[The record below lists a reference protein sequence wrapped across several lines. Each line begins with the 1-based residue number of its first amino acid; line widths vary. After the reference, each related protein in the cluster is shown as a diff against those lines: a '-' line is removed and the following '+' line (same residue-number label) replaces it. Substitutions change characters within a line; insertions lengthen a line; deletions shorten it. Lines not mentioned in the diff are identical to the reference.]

1 METLR
6 ALRAIISLR
15 WRMLKNSISGGRKR
29 DALEQMS
36 RALALVVPV
45 LIASLSIGSFVA
57 VSIVGFLGGR
67 AMATG
72 LLDAT
77 VGLFILRVVF
87 GVAAFAIVMLA
98 LVAPTQSTVTRYTRL
113 LLLPIHRRVLH
124 LVEVLAS
131 LADPWLAVVAAGLV
145 AFAVGLMAGGRP
157 GAALAALASTAASV
171 AVLVC
176 LSSLAGFLVAW
187 FMKSR
192 RRSELF
198 TLIFVMTVSLVS
210 FAPMFSA
217 RFDDADRVAGGTVE
231 SGRRARRFN
240 IDEFNR
246 NLPAWSRYLPSE
258 LHGRAVAAGFAGDQA
273 RVAACVATLMLQA
286 GLVYFLSS
294 RVHARMLNSLEGDS
308 SRRRSS
314 GIRGPDPKLP
324 LLSPGASAV
333 AWAQFR
339 GALRTVR
346 GRLTIL
352 LPGPM
357 LGLMTFAFHRIPQE
371 TWARSAAE
379 QGYLLLGASILFT
392 LYSLHAVSMNFFGS
406 DRAGFT
412 RQLLAPLSDRD
423 LAWGKVGGFA
433 MIVGTGLVICL
444 ATSLAVAPSGP
455 AAYWIATILGGAATF
470 LLMCPVAIWFSAL
483 FPVASDLGKT
493 GSGGNPHP
501 LPMIAG
507 TILTALFALPAAA
520 VVVISEFVVQDQLS
534 AVWMMLVYFAI
545 AAGVAIP
552 LVNLSARTIGA
563 RRENL
568 ALVAQGK

>member
-15 WRMLKNSISGGRKR
+15 WRLLKNSISGGRKR

-36 RALALVVPV
+36 RALALVIPV

-57 VSIVGFLGGR
+57 ISIVGFMGGR
-67 AMATG
+67 AVADG
-72 LLDAT
+72 RLDP
-77 VGLFILRVVF
+77 VLGVFILRVIV
-87 GVAAFAIVMLA
+87 GIMSVAIIVLA
-98 LVAPTQSTVTRYTRL
+98 MVSPTQSSVTRYTRL

-124 LVEVLAS
+124 LIEVVAS

-145 AFAVGLMAGGRP
+145 SFALGLLAGGRP
-157 GAALAALASTAASV
+157 VAAVAAIAAAGASV

-176 LSSLAGFLVAW
+176 AGALAGFLVAW
-187 FMKSR
+187 LMKSR
-192 RRSELF
+192 RRGELF
-198 TLIFVMTVSLVS
+198 TLLFVLGISLASFLPIFASRIQD
-210 FAPMFSA
+210 P
-217 RFDDADRVAGGTVE
+217 DGTPDPE
-231 SGRRARRFN
+231 LGGRRPRRP
-240 IDEFNR
+240 ISLEEFNR
-246 NLPAWSRYLPSE
+246 SLPVWSRYVPSE
-258 LHGRAVAAGFAGDQA
+258 LHGRAV
-273 RVAACVATLMLQA
+273 TA
-286 GLVYFLSS
+286 GLRGEGSGVAFGVGILLGQAALLYFISS

-308 SRRRSS
+308 SRRRS
-314 GIRGPDPKLP
+314 GDIRGPNAKLP
-324 LLSPGASAV
+324 FMSPGASAV

-357 LGLMTFAFHRIPQE
+357 LGLMTFAFRRVPTE
-371 TWARSAAE
+371 TWATSAAA
-379 QGYLLLGASILFT
+379 QGYLLLGASIIFT
-392 LYSLHAVSMNFFGS
+392 LYSMHAISMNFFGS

-412 RQLLAPLSDRD
+412 RQLLAPLTDRE
-423 LAWGKVGGFA
+423 LAWGKIAGYG
-433 MIVGTGLVICL
+433 MIVGTGLIVCL
-444 ATSLAVAPSGP
+444 VTALAVARSGP
-455 AAYWIATILGGAATF
+455 PAYWIATIIGGAATF
-470 LLMCPVAIWFSAL
+470 VLLCPLAIWFSAL

-507 TILTALFALPAAA
+507 TLCTALFAMPGAVILFASEYLLRNELVAVPLMLAWFLFAAA
-520 VVVISEFVVQDQLS
+520 
-534 AVWMMLVYFAI
+534 
-545 AAGVAIP
+545 VAIP
-552 LVNLSARTIGA
+552 LINLAAHTVGS

>member
-1 METLR
+1 METLG

-36 RALALVVPV
+36 RALALVVPI

-57 VSIVGFLGGR
+57 ISIIGFMGGR
-67 AMATG
+67 AIASG
-72 LLDAT
+72 LLDTA
-77 VGLFILRVVF
+77 VGLFILRMVF
-87 GVAAFAIVMLA
+87 GVASFAIIALA
-98 LVAPTQSTVTRYTRL
+98 LVTPTQSTVTRYTRL
-113 LLLPIHRRVLH
+113 LLLPIPRRVLH
-124 LVEVLAS
+124 LVEVLAT
-131 LADPWLAVVAAGLV
+131 LADPWLAVMAAGLV
-145 AFAVGLMAGGRP
+145 AFAVGMLAGGRP
-157 GAALAALASTAASV
+157 GAALAALISGGAGI

-176 LSSLAGFLVAW
+176 LSSLTGFLVAW

-198 TLIFVMTVSLVS
+198 TLLFVLTVSVVS
-210 FAPMFSA
+210 FIPMYLAPIDQEGRDA
-217 RFDDADRVAGGTVE
+217 RRSED
-231 SGRRARRFN
+231 RARRSRQFN
-240 IDEFNR
+240 VEEFNR
-246 NLPAWSRYLPSE
+246 SLPSWSRYIPSE
-258 LHGRAVAAGFAGDQA
+258 LYGRAVADGLRGETV
-273 RVAACVATLMLQA
+273 RVAACVATLFLQA
-286 GLVYFLSS
+286 GLLYLFSS
-294 RVHARMLNSLEGDS
+294 RVHARMLNSLEGDH
-308 SRRRSS
+308 SRRRST
-314 GIRGPDPKLP
+314 GIKGPEARLP

-357 LGLMTFAFHRIPQE
+357 LGIMTFAFHRVPQE
-371 TWARSAAE
+371 NWARHAAD
-379 QGYLLLGASILFT
+379 QGYLLLGASIIFT
-392 LYSLHAVSMNFFGS
+392 FYSLHAVSMNFFGS

-423 LAWGKVGGFA
+423 LAWGKIGGFA

-455 AAYWIATILGGAATF
+455 PAYWIATIIGGAAAF
-470 LLMCPVAIWFSAL
+470 MLLCPVAIWFSAI

-507 TILTALFALPAAA
+507 TICTALFALPVAGGI
-520 VVVISEFVVQDQLS
+520 VMSEYMLKSQFS
-534 AVWMMLVYFAI
+534 AVLLMLVYLGI
-545 AAGVAIP
+545 AAGVGIP
-552 LVNLSARTIGA
+552 LVNLASRTIGA